1 MVSVSVLKKEE
12 NISMNDEVLG
22 GGNLFFNYEKHEYQT
37 SSVSCLY
44 GVKNGQP
51 YELQISGKYMNFR
64 IDENRNKYIAEDPE
78 YNEGQQYEDIFFE
91 YDENIEE
98 FYKITN

>member
-1 MVSVSVLKKEE
+1 MADRRLCHTLTAEHGTDGRFGWQSA
-12 NISMNDEVLG
+12 
-22 GGNLFFNYEKHEYQT
+22 
-37 SSVSCLY
+37 
-44 GVKNGQP
+44 GVKNRQP

-64 IDENRNKYIAEDPE
+64 FDENRNKYIAEDPE